1 LIVWCVKTCKGGG
14 KSTALVVSGMTLN
27 LIATQK
33 KDARAMKA
41 VPCETMQD
49 VRENVDRLDRV
60 LVGVLAERLGYIEQA
75 ARIKQS
81 RDAVRDEDR
90 IEDVIAKVKAQCKI
104 DGLDENI
111 AERLWRFMMEDY
123 IAHEF
128 VKWDDLRKN
137 G

>member
-1 LIVWCVKTCKGGG
+1 
-14 KSTALVVSGMTLN
+14 
-27 LIATQK
+27 
-33 KDARAMKA
+33 MKA

-60 LVGVLAERLGYIEQA
+60 LVGLLAERLGYIEQA

-81 RDAVRDEDR
+81 RDAVRDEAR

-104 DGLDENI
+104 DGLDDNI

-123 IAHEF
+123 ISHEF
-128 VKWDDLRKN
+128 VKWDAIRKD